1 MNVRTLL
8 ARALIIAAALG
19 SQGLYCQSG
28 ADCSEAC
35 DVVRDC
41 PGLNKTFLLSC
52 SRLGPPCTDTNQVG
66 RCARCITADSTTCA
80 GLIGGV
86 CDVDCLAEF
95 DAGLPSLIDAGQ
107 PDAGLDAG
115 P

>member
-52 SRLGPPCTDTNQVG
+52 SRLGPPCLNNQIG
-66 RCARCITADSTTCA
+66 TCAECITRESTTCA
-80 GLIGGV
+80 DLIAGKCDIDCVPDFDGGPPPV
-86 CDVDCLAEF
+86 V
-95 DAGLPSLIDAGQ
+95 DAGQ
-107 PDAGLDAG
+107 PDAGVDAG